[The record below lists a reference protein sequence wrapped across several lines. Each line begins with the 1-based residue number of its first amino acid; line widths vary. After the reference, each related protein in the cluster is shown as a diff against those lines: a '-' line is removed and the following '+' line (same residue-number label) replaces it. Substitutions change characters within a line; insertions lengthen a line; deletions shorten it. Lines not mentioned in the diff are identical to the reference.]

1 VEVPERREELL
12 HDLGGLSLIQVL
24 VLDDVVKK
32 LASLAV
38 LND

>member
-1 VEVPERREELL
+1 VEVPESREELL